1 MGIKTYRGKRTKD
14 FAEGKRV
21 KSFDGFRRAAEM
33 KLDQLDAAFV
43 IGDLNLPGNRLETLQ
58 GDRKG
63 QHSIRINDKW
73 RICFEWPKGSD
84 GPMDVEIIDY
94 H

>member
-1 MGIKTYRGKRTKD
+1 MIKTFKDKRTKD
-14 FAEGKRV
+14 FHAGKRV
-21 KSFDGFRRAAEM
+21 PAFEEIRRQAEM
-33 KLDQLDAAFV
+33 KLDRLDAAFT
-43 IGDLNLPGNRLETLQ
+43 IGDLNLPGNRLEALQ
-58 GDRKG
+58 GKRKG

-84 GPMDVEIIDY
+84 GPMDVEIVDY